1 MVEALTLVK
10 SMRTMRRPEIAER
23 VQEKYKAFIR
33 SIPIDRFSDSAIR
46 SMIQEKYYRAKG
58 TSADG
63 LLTKANDVLKN
74 VRSMA
79 AGIRGVDT
87 PLRQIPSGRSL
98 HDMRNEFILTKW
110 FAAQGTIYAPSNHDE
125 ELISEVPDG

>member
-1 MVEALTLVK
+1 
-10 SMRTMRRPEIAER
+10 MRRPEIAER